1 MTQSNNPAVHAAGR
15 ATLEIFISS
24 IIGIGCIDYKLIN
37 QTTISALSSTTYK
50 ILLPMFLGTNIIK
63 TITKTNGLTKS
74 SLTLPLLASVQSFI
88 LYMITTKIIF
98 PLLLLLDD
106 VDGNIVDINTIR
118 NSDDG
123 RGISICSSFGNGGV
137 VPLIFC
143 ESLFGRSSGSSSGS
157 SSNDLLALSTGCVA
171 LFLVGWSPFFWSF
184 GRSILLGND
193 NDTDNNENNNSVNA
207 NVISS
212 KDKAITKLK
221 SMLPPPV
228 IGVFIGMIIATIP
241 IIRRLFITNN
251 NDVGASGPLFGVVFD
266 TMQNFGKAA
275 SPLSLLVLVSSLALG
290 AGFGGSANTTGSTT
304 GTKSKS
310 KLLSSTSTVTA
321 IYEIPFWKR
330 WGIVSFM
337 RFIISPIVMYS
348 LLKIVSLPQI
358 GLIDSYKTDNKG
370 AVYTSMIWFICILE
384 SIMPPAQNQVTLLH
398 VANKTNKANEMATF
412 LFFIY
417 TTSMIPLVIILSM
430 ALQKFQLI

>member
-1 MTQSNNPAVHAAGR
+1 MTGTTIISSIITQSNNPAVHAAGR
-15 ATLEIFISS
+15 ATLEIVISS

-74 SLTLPLLASVQSFI
+74 SFTLPLLASLQSFI

-106 VDGNIVDINTIR
+106 DDGNIVDINTIR

-143 ESLFGRSSGSSSGS
+143 ESLFGRSSSSGD
-157 SSNDLLALSTGCVA
+157 NDLLALSTGCVA
-171 LFLVGWSPFFWSF
+171 LFLVGWSPFFWGF
-184 GRSILLGND
+184 GRSILLGD
-193 NDTDNNENNNSVNA
+193 DADAS
-207 NVISS
+207 SS
-212 KDKAITKLK
+212 KDKKTIIANKLK

-241 IIRRLFITNN
+241 IIRRLFIAK
-251 NDVGASGPLFGVVFD
+251 DVGASGPLFGVVFD

-290 AGFGGSANTTGSTT
+290 AGFGSGSTSATTGSTRT
-304 GTKSKS
+304 GTKSKNE
-310 KLLSSTSTVTA
+310 LTDTTSSTIV
-321 IYEIPFWKR
+321 YEIPFWKR

-337 RFIISPIVMYS
+337 RFIISPIIMYS
-348 LLKIVSLPQI
+348 LLKTVSLPQI
-358 GLIDSYKTDNKG
+358 GLIDSYKTTDST
-370 AVYTSMIWFICILE
+370 YTSMIWFICILE

-398 VANKTNKANEMATF
+398 VANKTKKANEMATF
-412 LFFIY
+412 LFCIY

>member
-1 MTQSNNPAVHAAGR
+1 MTGSTSIMSSILTQSNNPAVHAAGR

-74 SLTLPLLASVQSFI
+74 SMTLPLLASLQSFI

-106 VDGNIVDINTIR
+106 GSNIVDSNTIR

-143 ESLFGRSSGSSSGS
+143 ESLFGRSSSSGD
-157 SSNDLLALSTGCVA
+157 NDLLAISTGCVA
-171 LFLVGWSPFFWSF
+171 LFLVGWSPFFWGF
-184 GRSILLGND
+184 GRSILLGD
-193 NDTDNNENNNSVNA
+193 DANA
-207 NVISS
+207 SSS
-212 KDKAITKLK
+212 KDKKTIIANKLK

-241 IIRRLFITNN
+241 IIRKLFIT
-251 NDVGASGPLFGVVFD
+251 NDVGASVSSPLFGVVFD

-290 AGFGGSANTTGSTT
+290 AGFGSGSTSATTGSTRT
-304 GTKSKS
+304 GTKSKNES
-310 KLLSSTSTVTA
+310 TDTTSSTIV
-321 IYEIPFWKR
+321 YEIPFWKR

-337 RFIISPIVMYS
+337 RFIISPIIMYS
-348 LLKIVSLPQI
+348 LLKVVSSPQI
-358 GLIDSYKTDNKG
+358 GLIDSYKTTDST
-370 AVYTSMIWFICILE
+370 YTSMIWFICILE

-398 VANKTNKANEMATF
+398 VANKTDKANEMATF

-430 ALQKFQLI
+430 ALQQFQLI

>member
-1 MTQSNNPAVHAAGR
+1 MTGSTSIISSIITQSNNPAVHAAGR
-15 ATLEIFISS
+15 ATLEIVISS

-74 SLTLPLLASVQSFI
+74 SFTLPLLASLQSFI

-106 VDGNIVDINTIR
+106 DDGNIVDINTIR

-143 ESLFGRSSGSSSGS
+143 ESLFGRSSSSGD
-157 SSNDLLALSTGCVA
+157 NDLLALSTGCVA
-171 LFLVGWSPFFWSF
+171 LFLVGWSPFFWGF
-184 GRSILLGND
+184 GRSILLGD
-193 NDTDNNENNNSVNA
+193 DADAS
-207 NVISS
+207 SS
-212 KDKAITKLK
+212 KDKKTMIANKLK

-241 IIRRLFITNN
+241 IIRRLFIAK
-251 NDVGASGPLFGVVFD
+251 DVGASGPLFGVVFD

-290 AGFGGSANTTGSTT
+290 AGFGVTTGST
-304 GTKSKS
+304 KSKTAITS
-310 KLLSSTSTVTA
+310 TPSSSTIV
-321 IYEIPFWKR
+321 YEITFWKR

-337 RFIISPIVMYS
+337 RFIISPIIMYS

-358 GLIDSYKTDNKG
+358 GLIDSYRTDSSTK
-370 AVYTSMIWFICILE
+370 VYTSMIWFICILE

-398 VANKTNKANEMATF
+398 VANKTKKANEMATF

-430 ALQKFQLI
+430 ALQQFQLI